1 MALEPTAPAGEQSP
15 DDFSDVQAAVER
27 HYSGTVARHGAT
39 ALGVDW
45 SCVPTQELRF
55 VQLLKLCDFAQPF
68 SINDVGCGY
77 GALLGF
83 LGRRHRGK
91 SIDYLG
97 VDLSAEMIGHAR
109 RMWARR
115 RKASFE
121 IAAQSTR
128 IANYSVASGI
138 FNVKLSI
145 PEARWV
151 RFIQRSL
158 DDIRATSSRG
168 FAVNFLAPLP
178 QGTPGKA
185 ELYRTDAKTWA
196 AHCRKRYR
204 AKVEILATY
213 GMREFTLLVS
223 Y

>member
-1 MALEPTAPAGEQSP
+1 MALEPTAPSGERSP
-15 DDFSDVQAAVER
+15 DDFSDVYAVVER

-39 ALGVDW
+39 AFGVDW

-55 VQLLKLCDFAQPF
+55 VQLLKLCDFARPF

-83 LGRRHRGK
+83 LGRRHRGT

-97 VDLSAEMIGHAR
+97 VDLSEQMIAHAH
-109 RMWARR
+109 RMWIRH

-121 IAAQSTR
+121 VAAQSTR
-128 IANYSVASGI
+128 TADYSVASGI
-138 FNVKLSI
+138 FNVKLSV
-145 PEARWV
+145 PEARWI
-151 RFIQRSL
+151 RFIERSL
-158 DDIRATSSRG
+158 DDIHATSNRG
-168 FAVNFLAPLP
+168 FAVNFLASLAR
-178 QGTPGKA
+178 GTLGKA

-196 AHCRKRYR
+196 TYCRKRYR
-204 AKVEILATY
+204 AKVEVLANY

>member
-1 MALEPTAPAGEQSP
+1 MALEPTAPSGERSP
-15 DDFSDVQAAVER
+15 DDFSDVHALVER

-39 ALGVDW
+39 AFGVDW
-45 SCVPTQELRF
+45 SCIPTQELRF
-55 VQLLKLCDFAQPF
+55 VQLLKLCDFARPF

-91 SIDYLG
+91 SIDYVG
-97 VDLSAEMIGHAR
+97 VDLSEEMIGHAR
-109 RMWARR
+109 RMWAKR
-115 RKASFE
+115 RKALFE
-121 IAAQSTR
+121 VAAQSPR
-128 IANYSVASGI
+128 AADYSVASGI
-138 FNVKLSI
+138 FNVKLSVAK
-145 PEARWV
+145 ERWI
-151 RFIQRSL
+151 RFVQHSL
-158 DDIRATSSRG
+158 DGIHATSSKG
-168 FAVNFLAPLP
+168 FAVNFLASLP
-178 QGTPGKA
+178 QGTRGKA

-196 AHCRKRYR
+196 AFCRERYQ